1 MLPHSE
7 AEKENLIEA
16 IALCCHE
23 MNRRWCQLT
32 GDASQPSWEDAPEWQ
47 RKSLINGVRFRLE
60 NPNAP
65 DSASHDNW
73 AAEKRADG
81 WVWGP
86 FKIPE
91 TKRHPCLVPFEEL
104 SPIQQAKDRLCGEV
118 VRAFAESWNL
128 APKREAEYNC
138 RPYKPQRVPSGP
150 ALYNRSDEALLS
162 QLEEPGAELQA
173 LSEIVWNIAKNR
185 GFRSVPGD
193 VPLAVQLANIH
204 GEVSEL
210 WEAYRKGTMNAP
222 CDKPIPLTCAE
233 EELADIIIRVLDTA
247 HDLQI
252 DLDHV
257 VRVKSR
263 YNISRPHK
271 HGKTC

>member
-7 AEKENLIEA
+7 EKE
-16 IALCCHE
+16 
-23 MNRRWCQLT
+23 R
-32 GDASQPSWEDAPEWQ
+32 
-47 RKSLINGVRFRLE
+47 
-60 NPNAP
+60 
-65 DSASHDNW
+65 
-73 AAEKRADG
+73 
-81 WVWGP
+81 
-86 FKIPE
+86 
-91 TKRHPCLVPFEEL
+91 
-104 SPIQQAKDRLCGEV
+104 
-118 VRAFAESWNL
+118 ESD
-128 APKREAEYNC
+128 
-138 RPYKPQRVPSGP
+138 
-150 ALYNRSDEALLS
+150 RSDEALLS
-162 QLEEPGAELQA
+162 QLEEPSAELQA

-210 WEAYRKGTMNAP
+210 WEAYRKDTMNAP

-247 HDLQI
+247 HDLKI
-252 DLDHV
+252 DLDHA
-257 VRVKSR
+257 VRVKCR